1 MEHIRLK
8 TIRKTAALLLAI
20 AALFSLTACGGAS
33 SAGTSSGGAGA
44 AAPEPAAD
52 AREIIVCA
60 APGFVPMTYE
70 DEDGKAAGYDVEVMK
85 AVDELLDEYTFTYEL
100 ADKETMNVG
109 VQTGT
114 YQIGINM
121 LFWSEARA
129 ETYNIPEQNMG
140 NVEIVLLY
148 RESDPEPVRSLQDVY
163 DRGLKI
169 APTGPSGG
177 IPQVVNRWNE
187 AHPDAQVTIDLET
200 GLNSSDQRDGLRNGE
215 YDVIINILQTYNLVS
230 EEERAGIAV
239 SEPVDVIH
247 TYCIINKAETELY
260 QAVSDAV
267 VQLYESGK
275 LTEISERVF
284 GYDLFKLQ
292 KQ

>member
-1 MEHIRLK
+1 MKRIRLK
-8 TIRKTAALLLAI
+8 TIKKAAALLLAL
-20 AALFSLTACGGAS
+20 AALFSLAACGGTSSSSAS
-33 SAGTSSGGAGA
+33 SGNTSSNNNTSSGGAQSDPSA
-44 AAPEPAAD
+44 SD

-70 DEDGKAAGYDVEVMK
+70 DENGKAAGYDVEVMK
-85 AVDELLDEYTFTYEL
+85 AVDELLDDYTFTYEL

-121 LFWSEARA
+121 LFWSQARA

-148 RESDPEPVRSLQDVY
+148 RESDPEPVRSLQDVH

-200 GLNSSDQRDGLRNGE
+200 GINSSDQRDGLRNGE
-215 YDVIINILQTYNLVS
+215 YDVIINILQTYNLVN
-230 EEERAGIAV
+230 EEERA
-239 SEPVDVIH
+239 ELRRLKKMKEMFEKEDVP
-247 TYCIINKAETELY
+247 
-260 QAVSDAV
+260 
-267 VQLYESGK
+267 GK
-275 LTEISERVF
+275 GEAARNR
-284 GYDLFKLQ
+284 KR
-292 KQ
+292 KKK